1 MDKDLL
7 TPESKANLRKGDF
20 IVNTVNNDIVIVDES
35 VDYGIISMAYK
46 NQQDDVI
53 IDREFVLGEKFIYNI
68 GT

>member
-7 TPESKANLRKGDF
+7 TSESKANLRKGDF

-46 NQQDDVI
+46 NQ
-53 IDREFVLGEKFIYNI
+53 
-68 GT
+68 